1 MNLLLSSAV
10 NQAMLVN
17 QPYPFK
23 YFLVNQATSG
33 NTAPRRQRLAAMAG
47 IAHNCE
53 PDTQQGVS
61 P

>member
-1 MNLLLSSAV
+1 
-10 NQAMLVN
+10 MLVN

-33 NTAPRRQRLAAMAG
+33 NPALRRQRLAAMAG